1 MATRGKKINIH
12 IRNFIQN
19 FKAGEFILVHFPVII
34 TKLTHV

>member
-19 FKAGEFILVHFPVII
+19 FKAGESCLELLIR
-34 TKLTHV
+34 